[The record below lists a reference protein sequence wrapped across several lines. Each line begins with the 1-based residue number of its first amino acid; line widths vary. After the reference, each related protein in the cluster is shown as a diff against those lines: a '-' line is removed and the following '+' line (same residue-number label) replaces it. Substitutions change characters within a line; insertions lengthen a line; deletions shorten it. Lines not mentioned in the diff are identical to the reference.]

1 MTAEELTKAFYHEF
15 TKLRDQGL
23 IVTGISGTMEYSE
36 GQYMKIGI
44 AQVAEDYEEVSPET
58 HRIGVLHPFIF
69 DGRKLPDSFMGFRI
83 FKVWIAK
90 SIPRSIERRVID
102 SDGSITSWTPEQFR
116 QYARKNAKRIR
127 QALNDPTMTEE
138 DILNAIAQNNFKR
151 YCTEYEQDRL
161 KRLQEE

>member
-15 TKLRDQGL
+15 AKLRDQGL
-23 IVTGISGTMEYSE
+23 IVTGISGTMGYSE

-69 DGRKLPDSFMGFRI
+69 DGRKLPDNFMGFKI

-127 QALNDPTMTEE
+127 IVLDDLEMTED
-138 DILNAIAQNNFKR
+138 DILDAVSLGDFKK
-151 YCTEYEQDRL
+151 YCDEYEHERI
-161 KRLQEE
+161 KRLLGE